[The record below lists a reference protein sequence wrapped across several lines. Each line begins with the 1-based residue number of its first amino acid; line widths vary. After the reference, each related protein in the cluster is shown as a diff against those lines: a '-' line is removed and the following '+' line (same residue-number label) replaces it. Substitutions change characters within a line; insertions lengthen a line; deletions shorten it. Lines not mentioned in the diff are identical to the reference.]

1 MEVEQR
7 LRDAGLLSRIN
18 QIIIADE
25 ADLESEGMRL
35 AREHKV
41 ETAPFF
47 IVETDAGETVVYTIF
62 IKFLKE
68 VLQQDF
74 TQKHQVA

>member
-7 LRDAGLLSRIN
+7 LRDGGMLTRFDRI
-18 QIIIADE
+18 IFADE
-25 ADLESEGMRL
+25 ADPESEGMRL

-74 TQKHQVA
+74 TQKHQVD